1 LLLADDRLQ
10 HVSGLGDVREINLG
24 LDFVGSGLRGART
37 LRSGAFAGAA
47 EIDTDLLRFMVF
59 QGTGMRL
66 LLGYADVRQRIE
78 NRFAF
83 DFQLSGQIVNSNL
96 AHPPLCSSELSR

>member
-10 HVSGLGDVREINLG
+10 HVSGLGDVRQINLG
-24 LDFVGSGLRGART
+24 LDSVGSGLRSTGT
-37 LRSGAFAGAA
+37 SRSWAFAGAA
-47 EIDTDLLRFMVF
+47 EIGTHFIGFVVF

-66 LLGYADVRQRIE
+66 FLGHADFRQRIE

-96 AHPPLCSSELSR
+96 THPPLCSSELSR

>member
-1 LLLADDRLQ
+1 LLLTDNCFQ
-10 HVSGLGDVREINLG
+10 HVSGFGDVRQIDLG
-24 LDFVGSGLRGART
+24 LDSIGSGLRGTGSPRSRT
-37 LRSGAFAGAA
+37 FASAA
-47 EIDTDLLRFMVF
+47 EISAHLVGFVVF

-66 LLGYADVRQRIE
+66 LLGYANVRQRIE

-96 AHPPLCSSELSR
+96 AHPPVCSSELSR